1 MNVTGRRQREIY
13 VLFTCAWCFFLE
25 QSRVTAALNKLVQ
38 TPGRH
43 QTPRARASAKSPI
56 RVPVY
61 IFVFSGAF
69 NKPLFAVSLLGP
81 ASGNGGWGALWR
93 RTTLSQ
99 RDGVCR
105 NASIFFYSIIII
117 AADVIVTTAIPG
129 SGWSCWDQKAGKPN
143 GKTETLQFKEW
154 IRVV

>member
-1 MNVTGRRQREIY
+1 MCEHIDTAANERDRPPTKGD
-13 VLFTCAWCFFLE
+13 LCFVYMRVMFLPGAK
-25 QSRVTAALNKLVQ
+25 SRVTAALNKLVQ

-81 ASGNGGWGALWR
+81 ASGNGGWGAL
-93 RTTLSQ
+93 
-99 RDGVCR
+99 
-105 NASIFFYSIIII
+105 
-117 AADVIVTTAIPG
+117 
-129 SGWSCWDQKAGKPN
+129 
-143 GKTETLQFKEW
+143 
-154 IRVV
+154 